1 MSARYATQVKVF
13 FLSLAIALAPVAQ
26 AKILIRPNG
35 VEPTRDVETTR
46 LIRADA
52 RDAGAPVAQ
61 SAAGGFEIR

>member
-35 VEPTRDVETTR
+35 VAPTSIKSHEAAHCSSC
-46 LIRADA
+46 IRYLFFSSS
-52 RDAGAPVAQ
+52 RPQ
-61 SAAGGFEIR
+61 RR